1 MLWKGAN
8 YMALL
13 AFYWVIMILCYLI
26 ASKLRHKKEQFG
38 FLEQLLNIVIYV
50 LVFIMGLRM
59 GSNEEVISN
68 LGTIGV
74 QSVIVTI
81 LVVGGSMF
89 AVFLTR
95 LAMGLNREG
104 VPKVQGQLEIADA
117 KPSDDNQ
124 ENDSQG
130 MKTTLIILGFV
141 VAGMLSGYLLVP
153 MLFSDLDQFQA
164 MSGDWMVVGITILLA
179 CVGFNLGLDGKV
191 FSSLKQVGFKAL
203 LIPVAAVAGSLIM
216 GAVYGLVSPLTVGE
230 GIAISA
236 GFGWYT
242 MAPGLMV
249 EAGFVVSGAISFMH
263 NVIRETLGIIIIPLV
278 SKKIGYLEAV
288 SIPGVAAM
296 DVCMPIVERSCRA
309 ETVVYSFCTGA
320 FMCLF
325 VPTVVPLALG
335 I

>member
-1 MLWKGAN
+1 MEMLWKGAN

-13 AFYWVIMILCYLI
+13 AFYWGIMILCYLI

-130 MKTTLIILGFV
+130 RQH
-141 VAGMLSGYLLVP
+141 LSY
-153 MLFSDLDQFQA
+153 
-164 MSGDWMVVGITILLA
+164 
-179 CVGFNLGLDGKV
+179 
-191 FSSLKQVGFKAL
+191 
-203 LIPVAAVAGSLIM
+203 
-216 GAVYGLVSPLTVGE
+216 
-230 GIAISA
+230 
-236 GFGWYT
+236 
-242 MAPGLMV
+242 
-249 EAGFVVSGAISFMH
+249 
-263 NVIRETLGIIIIPLV
+263 
-278 SKKIGYLEAV
+278 
-288 SIPGVAAM
+288 
-296 DVCMPIVERSCRA
+296 
-309 ETVVYSFCTGA
+309 
-320 FMCLF
+320 
-325 VPTVVPLALG
+325 
-335 I
+335 

>member
-1 MLWKGAN
+1 
-8 YMALL
+8 MALL
-13 AFYWVIMILCYLI
+13 AFYWSTMIICYI
-26 ASKLRHKKEQFG
+26 VASKLRHKEASFS
-38 FLEQLLNIVIYV
+38 FLEQLLNIVIYI

-59 GSNEEVISN
+59 GANEEVISN

-74 QSVIVTI
+74 QSVIVTAF
-81 LVVGGSMF
+81 VVGGSMF

-95 LAMGLNREG
+95 KAMGLNRLGITKAQAETEDL
-104 VPKVQGQLEIADA
+104 QRDA
-117 KPSDDNQ
+117 IDAGKSDTAIEKDNA
-124 ENDSQG
+124 G

-141 VAGMLSGYLLVP
+141 AAGMLSGYFIVP
-153 MLFSDLDQFQA
+153 MIFGDLNAFQV

-191 FSSLKQVGFKAL
+191 FCSLKQVGFKAL

-278 SKKIGYLEAV
+278 AKKIGYLEAV

>member
-1 MLWKGAN
+1 
-8 YMALL
+8 MALL
-13 AFYWVIMILCYLI
+13 AFYWSVMILCYFI
-26 ASKLRHKKEQFG
+26 ASKLRHKKDIFA
-38 FLEQLLNIVIYV
+38 FIEQLLNVVIYV

-81 LVVGGSMF
+81 FVVGGSMF

-95 LAMGLNREG
+95 MAMGLNREG
-104 VPKVQGQLEIADA
+104 VPRVQESLEVTDCVNTCD
-117 KPSDDNQ
+117 KDENSSD
-124 ENDSQG
+124 G
-130 MKTTLIILGFV
+130 MKTTVIILGFV
-141 VAGMLSGYLLVP
+141 ATGMLSGYFIVP
-153 MLFSDLDQFQA
+153 MIFSDLDLFQA

-216 GAVYGLVSPLTVGE
+216 GALYGVVSPLTVGE

-249 EAGFVVSGAISFMH
+249 EEGFIVSGAISFMH

-278 SKKIGYLEAV
+278 AKKIGYLEAV

>member
-1 MLWKGAN
+1 
-8 YMALL
+8 MALL
-13 AFYWVIMILCYLI
+13 AFYWGVMIVCYII
-26 ASKLRHKKEQFG
+26 ASKLRHKKDSFS

-74 QSVIVTI
+74 QSVLVTI
-81 LVVGGSMF
+81 LVVGGSML
-89 AVFLTR
+89 AVFFTR
-95 LAMGLNREG
+95 CAMGLNKEG
-104 VPKVQGQLEIADA
+104 IPKTQIIVESASKLGETDE
-117 KPSDDNQ
+117 Q
-124 ENDSQG
+124 EKDTAG
-130 MKTTLIILGFV
+130 MKTTIIILLFV
-141 VAGMLSGYLLVP
+141 VAGMLSGYFAIP
-153 MLFSDLDQFQA
+153 MIFSDLNEFQA
-164 MSGDWMVVGITILLA
+164 MSGDWMVIGITILLA

-191 FSSLKQVGFKAL
+191 FSSLKEVGLKAL
-203 LIPVAAVAGSLIM
+203 LIPVAAVAGSLTM
-216 GAVYGLVSPLTVGE
+216 GAVYGLISPLTVGE

-278 SKKIGYLEAV
+278 AKKIGYLEAV

>member
-1 MLWKGAN
+1 
-8 YMALL
+8 
-13 AFYWVIMILCYLI
+13 
-26 ASKLRHKKEQFG
+26 
-38 FLEQLLNIVIYV
+38 
-50 LVFIMGLRM
+50 MGLRM
-59 GSNEEVISN
+59 GANEEVISN

-81 LVVGGSMF
+81 FAVGGSML
-89 AVFLTR
+89 AVFFTR
-95 LAMGLNREG
+95 KIMGLNREG
-104 VPKVQGQLEIADA
+104 VPKLQSQLEE
-117 KPSDDNQ
+117 KEKNQ
-124 ENDSQG
+124 EQSEENNNAG
-130 MKTTLIILGFV
+130 MKTTLIILAFV
-141 VAGMLSGYLLVP
+141 AAGMLSGYFVVP
-153 MLFSDLDQFQA
+153 MIFKDLDAFQT

-191 FSSLKQVGFKAL
+191 FSSLKQVGIKAL
-203 LIPVAAVAGSLIM
+203 FIPIAAVAGSLIM
-216 GAVYGLVSPLTVGE
+216 GAVYGIVSPLSVGE

-278 SKKIGYLEAV
+278 AKKIGYLEAV
-288 SIPGVAAM
+288 AIPGVAAM
-296 DVCMPIVERSCRA
+296 DVCMPIVERSCRP